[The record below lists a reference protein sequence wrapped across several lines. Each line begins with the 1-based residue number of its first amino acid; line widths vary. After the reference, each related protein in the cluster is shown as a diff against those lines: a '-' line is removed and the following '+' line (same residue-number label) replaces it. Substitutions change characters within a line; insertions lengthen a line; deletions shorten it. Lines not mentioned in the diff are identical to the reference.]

1 MLITVFSPTYN
12 RALLLPRLY
21 DSLCKQ
27 TFNDFEWLIV
37 DDGSEDDTENVV
49 NAFIAENKLNIRYIK
64 QTNGGKHRAINR
76 GVKEARG
83 ELFFIVDSDDILP
96 TDSLQIIHDT
106 YVEIQQDQ
114 SFGGVSGL
122 DCDNKGI
129 LIGNGLP
136 KNFIDC
142 NSIDIRYR
150 YHVMGDMSEVFKTSV
165 MKEFPFPEINDEKFC
180 PEALVWNRIANKYKL
195 RYVNRAIY
203 IAEYQPDGLTSK
215 MVKIRM
221 DSPVAS
227 MICYS
232 ELNRLHIPFMQKF
245 KAAINY
251 WRFYFCSKD
260 VQKPKLSF
268 IWIWTLPLGLLMHI
282 KDLQNK

>member
-1 MLITVFSPTYN
+1 MLITVFTPAYN
-12 RALLLPRLY
+12 RAHLLQRLY
-21 DSLCKQ
+21 DSLCSQ

-37 DDGSEDDTENVV
+37 DDGSKDNTEDVIK
-49 NAFIAENKLNIRYIK
+49 AFIAEDKLNIRFIK
-64 QTNGGKHRAINR
+64 QTNGGKHRAINH
-76 GVKEARG
+76 GVAVARG
-83 ELFFIVDSDDILP
+83 ELFFIVDSDDSLP
-96 TDSLQIIHDT
+96 TDSLQIIYDT

-136 KNFIDC
+136 QDFIDC

-165 MKEFPFPEINDEKFC
+165 MKEFPFPEISDEKFC

-203 IAEYQPDGLTSK
+203 IAEYQSDGLTSK

-232 ELNRLHIPFMQKF
+232 ELNRHHIPFIQKI

-251 WRFYFCSKD
+251 WRFRFCSND
-260 VQKPKLSF
+260 VQKPQLPF
-268 IWIWTLPLGLLMHI
+268 IWNWTLLLGLLMYI
-282 KDLQNK
+282 NDRRNQ